1 MKYMTING
9 KRFQIVNS
17 WTKEGERITRDL
29 DYCKDWT
36 DLYTKPS
43 TTKEEIKDSWE
54 KWASDTT
61 EYHVIILGYL
71 GGVQTFSI
79 YGTIDQ
85 DPFKI
90 TPTRN
95 IIVI

>member
-1 MKYMTING
+1 MKYKEING
-9 KRFQIVNS
+9 KRFEIVNS
-17 WTKEGERITRDL
+17 LTKEGDRITRDL
-29 DYCKDWT
+29 VWCKDWT

-43 TTKEEIKDSWE
+43 TTKEEIKEKWE

-61 EYHVIILGYL
+61 ESHVIILGYL

-79 YGTIDQ
+79 YGTIDGE
-85 DPFKI
+85 PFKI

-95 IIVI
+95 ILVL